1 MKLKKK
7 LLKKLKKH
15 EFDNSKDLT
24 LEELKECVKLA
35 KKMQKNDADTIWSRN
50 WVYIY
55 KQILKKIS
63 LEETTKKI

>member
-7 LLKKLKKH
+7 LLKKLQKH

-55 KQILKKIS
+55 KQILKQFNLK
-63 LEETTKKI
+63 TTEKS